1 MFQLTLIY
9 LNIDNEDSLPDGDSY
24 VRKRIFAIREL
35 IDTERLYVSD
45 LAVIVEGYMA
55 EMRSPE
61 SECKIPDDLREGKD
75 KIVFGNLEA
84 IYEWHRE

>member
-1 MFQLTLIY
+1 MFLLS
-9 LNIDNEDSLPDGDSY
+9 LLLADSKSKEERELRRREF
-24 VRKRIFAIREL
+24 VIREL

-45 LAVIVEGYMA
+45 LKVIVEGYMQ
-55 EMRSPE
+55 EMRNPE
-61 SECKIPDDLREGKD
+61 SESKIPDDLKDGKD